1 MMGTSAPWIALAGQ
15 NDELDGG
22 ATIVAL
28 AGTSSSSVPL
38 QWFVRSEPFAALAP
52 SPAFDEEIT
61 LAPSESLRLQHR
73 YVFVDRICER
83 DDIERIAKGAS
94 L

>member
-38 QWFVRSEPFAALAP
+38 QWFVRSEPFAALSP

-61 LAPSESLRLQHR
+61 LAPGESLRLQHR